1 MDLVDDVADALAVQL
16 WVVPATAVMRVAYVV
31 LGLLHQSVEPDAE
44 VRGDHVHEA
53 EPGDGSVPRDG
64 HPGVHEDEV
73 HLDEG
78 EDHPGGGADD
88 IQNVCALRG
97 SLEVEVLAHLK
108 PAVDHR
114 TDAE

>member
-64 HPGVHEDEV
+64 HPGVHEGEV
-73 HLDEG
+73 
-78 EDHPGGGADD
+78 HPGGGADD

-108 PAVDHR
+108 P
-114 TDAE
+114 